1 MGELFLMTTLTY
13 IGANQ
18 EQSLWNMFDKY
29 DRVYAF
35 EPDPEIFYQLDK
47 RFRQFELDSYWEI
60 KL

>member
-1 MGELFLMTTLTY
+1 MTTLTY

-18 EQSLWNMFDKY
+18 EQYLWNMFDKY
-29 DRVYAF
+29 GRVYAF
-35 EPDPEIFYQLDK
+35 EPDPEMFYQLYK